1 LIIKRALYREAAISS
16 LAITVVLL
24 IVMVFMSLTFLL
36 GRAARGE
43 TAEDVVFVL
52 LGLQTLKKL
61 DLLLPLGFYL
71 GVLLTLSRWYRDS
84 EMTVLA
90 ACGVGLM
97 QLLRPVMVLGL
108 IFALVVS
115 LGAFYLSP
123 LAARYIENVKNESA
137 HRSEV
142 SLITPGVFTESPG
155 SGRIIYAEKIQ
166 DNGDLENVFVSS
178 YETGKEGVVVAKSGH
193 PFIDSKTGDKFI
205 ALMEGTLYDGAP
217 GMVNYR
223 IVVFGTLNLRIEQKK
238 VEEAPL
244 TVEGTPTLLLLNS
257 GDRHLFTELH
267 WRIAKPIA
275 LFVLS
280 IYAMVFAYTDV
291 RRGRLS
297 NLFVAILVYFIYSN
311 LLGLGQT
318 LIRSGKVPPMLGL
331 WWVHVG
337 MALIAGYLLVRRA
350 HNRPLFSFFGIS
362 RR

>member
-1 LIIKRALYREAAISS
+1 MIIKRALYREAATST

-36 GRAARGE
+36 GRAARGD
-43 TAEDVVFVL
+43 TAEDVVLVL

-97 QLLRPVMVLGL
+97 QLLRPVLALGL
-108 IFALVVS
+108 IFSLVVS

-123 LAARYIENVKNESA
+123 LATRYIENVKNESA

-155 SGRIIYAEKIQ
+155 SGRIVYAEKIQ
-166 DNGDLENVFVSS
+166 DDGNLENVFVSS
-178 YETGKEGVVVAKSGH
+178 HKNGKEGVVVAKSGR
-193 PFIDSKTGDKFI
+193 PFVDPETGDKFV
-205 ALMEGTLYDGAP
+205 ALMDGTLYDGAP
-217 GMVNYR
+217 GMADYR
-223 IVVFGTLNLRIEQKK
+223 IVEFAALNLRIEQKK
-238 VEEAPL
+238 IEEAPL
-244 TVEGTPTLLLLNS
+244 TTEGTPMLLLLGS
-257 GDRHLFTELH
+257 GDRHLITELH

-297 NLFVAILVYFIYSN
+297 NLFVAILVYFVYSN

-318 LIRSGKVPPMLGL
+318 LIKSGKISPVLGL

-337 MALIAGYLLVRRA
+337 MALIAAYLLARRA
-350 HNRPLFSFFGIS
+350 HNRPLFSFFGIP